1 MDRELLKIGLRYQ
14 AIYLDATLLHSTKVI
29 SPMAI
34 RFVESLRQLGY
45 TVEERL
51 LHQLSALQPGQMI
64 TINKTIA
71 EVLNV
76 NNNWAPLD
84 REWSEPAATK
94 GISQLIKFFTSS
106 IQKPKTTVLPCGHAI
121 PENTFPLERYNGCPF
136 CGQPFIF
143 AGIENMGQ
151 GSKLKALQLW
161 VRSDMER
168 LFKTL
173 LMSATPLDA
182 DQVKAVQELSRRFPL
197 PQVNICMK
205 ETLMLVVDELVQVG
219 YNDQAATLFTS
230 PVDIMRYLWYKQTG
244 FLQLIEPKTI
254 KKRQTNNYRHL
265 SPALNVPYAGKQKT
279 EQELI
284 LHYNRQQCKMVAGWL
299 NALPIDAE
307 KACELMHPKRSM
319 WVRFI
324 RALRLAEYAR
334 KKGNEKLAQLL
345 DVFYNEKYTVW
356 TGDLQQARL
365 KFDAETTFSMLQ
377 KRPGLFARSLFA
389 NMLWFGADDAIQ
401 AFKKVVD
408 EVPARLLI
416 SLNSYADIY
425 FDPAAKRY
433 IKPLGGTA
441 VSIAANQLVTLYD
454 KEQLIAMQKT
464 VEELCLDS
472 MAGRYAAE
480 VSSPQKVYIDPALYK
495 LPLPVGDRSELIKDV
510 QGTPMGAR
518 FKVEGSTI
526 RLFMQWGKGLPAQH
540 MDMDLSCRIIYT
552 DHTDVCAYY
561 KLTTTGAAHSG
572 DIRSIP
578 DKIGT
583 AEYINLDLG
592 KLGDYKARYVVFT
605 SNAYS
610 HGTLA
615 PNLVLG
621 WMDSAFPMKVSPK
634 TGVAYD
640 PSCVQQQ
647 VKVGH
652 GLTKGLVFGVLD
664 VLQREIIWLELPF
677 GGQITEN
684 MSLTVLDALIKKLE
698 NKLSFGTLL
707 LRKMKAQNHILV
719 ENPAMADKCFD
730 LKWAMQPKAVAELI
744 PN

>member
-1 MDRELLKIGLRYQ
+1 MDKELLKIGLRYQ
-14 AIYLDATLLHSTKVI
+14 SIYLDELKPHPAKAI

-34 RFVESLRQLGY
+34 RLLESLKQLGY
-45 TVEERL
+45 TVEETL

-64 TINKTIA
+64 IINRTIGD
-71 EVLNV
+71 VLNV

-84 REWSEPAATK
+84 REWNIPDAAK
-94 GISQLIKFFTSS
+94 GVSQLVKFFKSS

-136 CGQPFIF
+136 CGQPFVL

-151 GSKLKALQLW
+151 ASKLKVLQLW

-182 DQVKAVQELSRRFPL
+182 DQVKTIKELLRRFPL
-197 PQVNICMK
+197 PQADIRMK
-205 ETLMLVVDELVQVG
+205 ETLMLVIDELVQVG
-219 YNDQAATLFTS
+219 NGDQVESLFTS

-244 FLQLIEPKTI
+244 FLQLIEPITI
-254 KKRQTNNYRHL
+254 KKRQAKNYRHL
-265 SPALNVPYAGKQKT
+265 SPALNEPYSGKQKA
-279 EQELI
+279 EQELT

-299 NALPIDAE
+299 NALPMDAE
-307 KACELMHPKRSM
+307 KACELMHPKRNM

-324 RALRLAEYAR
+324 RALRLSEYAR
-334 KKGNEKLAQLL
+334 KKGNEKLARLL
-345 DVFYNEKYTVW
+345 DVFYNAKYTVW

-365 KFDAETTFSMLQ
+365 KFDAETTFNMLQ

-389 NMLWFGADDAIQ
+389 NMLWFGADEAIQ

-408 EVPARLLI
+408 QVPARLLI

-425 FDPAAKRY
+425 FDPTANRY
-433 IKPLGGTA
+433 IKPLGGAA
-441 VSIAANQLVTLYD
+441 VSIAANQLVTLYN

-472 MAGRYAAE
+472 MADRYAAE
-480 VSSPQKVYIDPALYK
+480 DSSPQNVYIDPTLYK
-495 LPLPVGDRSELIKDV
+495 LPLPVGDRSELIKDILT
-510 QGTPMGAR
+510 TPMGAR
-518 FKVEGSTI
+518 FKVEGSAI

-540 MDMDLSCRIIYT
+540 LDMDLSCRIIYP
-552 DHTDVCAYY
+552 DHIDVCAYY
-561 KLTTTGAAHSG
+561 KPITTGAVHSG

-583 AEYINLDLG
+583 AEYIDLDLE
-592 KLGDYKARYVVFT
+592 KLRDHKARYVVFT

-610 HGTLA
+610 HGALA

-647 VKVGH
+647 VKVGR
-652 GLTKGLVFGVLD
+652 GLTKGVVFGVLD
-664 VLQREIIWLELPF
+664 VPQHEIIWLELPF
-677 GGQITEN
+677 DGQITEDV
-684 MSLTVLDALIKKLE
+684 SLIVLETFIKKLE
-698 NKLSFGTLL
+698 GKLSFGTLL

-730 LKWAMQPKAVAELI
+730 LKWAMQPEALAELI